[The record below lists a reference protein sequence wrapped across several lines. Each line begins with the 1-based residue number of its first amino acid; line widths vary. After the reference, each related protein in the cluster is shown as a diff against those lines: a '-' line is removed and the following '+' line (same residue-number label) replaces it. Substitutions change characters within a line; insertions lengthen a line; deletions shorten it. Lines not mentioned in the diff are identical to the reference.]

1 MGKLINL
8 TDSKHHMSEKNSV
21 LEYLLLPVKILFLEP
36 NPLLIM
42 NYVYLPISTVKK
54 LDSLETGSFV

>member
-1 MGKLINL
+1 
-8 TDSKHHMSEKNSV
+8 MSEKNSI

-42 NYVYLPISTVKK
+42 NYIYPPI
-54 LDSLETGSFV
+54 